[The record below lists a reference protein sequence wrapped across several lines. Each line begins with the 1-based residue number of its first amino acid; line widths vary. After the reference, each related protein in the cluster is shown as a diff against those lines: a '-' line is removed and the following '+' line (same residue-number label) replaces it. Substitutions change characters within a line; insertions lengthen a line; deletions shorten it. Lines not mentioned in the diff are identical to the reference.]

1 MINSNYLKR
10 NNTLNETCKRLIL
23 VQQELSRGMF
33 ELEPDQEMFDLLFQ
47 ISQEVTKVHSRL
59 IELYSYMEQKTC
71 INI

>member
-59 IELYSYMEQKTC
+59 IELYSYIE
-71 INI
+71 